1 MRRDSREIE
10 EETKDM
16 SEWMME
22 YMRYMDE
29 WNGNAASEGAWN
41 LDGLE
46 IDGPICGEV
55 VA

>member
-1 MRRDSREIE
+1 
-10 EETKDM
+10 M

-41 LDGLE
+41 LDGRE

>member
-1 MRRDSREIE
+1 MRKDSREIE

-29 WNGNAASEGAWN
+29 WNGNATSEGAWSI
-41 LDGLE
+41 DGLA